1 MLRNEIQKLTCL
13 TRKAI
18 EYYEERGLI
27 KPKKSENGYRDYSEK
42 DLQILTKISL
52 YRKVGL
58 NIAEIENV
66 LNSDLNTLSATLR
79 KKQRELE
86 VQEKRKDILELIV
99 KGEEDNIIQEKLAI
113 LENEETIYEKLER
126 AFPGYFGMM
135 IFSAYQPFLNEPLS
149 EDSKSAYIEYVKYL
163 DNLPQFELSEEEQK
177 YMEKNTSD
185 IKLTDLKG
193 VSDARIKAVEN
204 FEKWW
209 DENKDIVEKYEE
221 FKKSDEYT
229 NSLMK
234 QIQDKLQ
241 KYIQENNYYDI
252 AIPLIRKFSK
262 GYDDYYVKMSYA
274 NEKYMKIRQR

>member
-1 MLRNEIQKLTCL
+1 
-13 TRKAI
+13 
-18 EYYEERGLI
+18 
-27 KPKKSENGYRDYSEK
+27 
-42 DLQILTKISL
+42 
-52 YRKVGL
+52 
-58 NIAEIENV
+58 
-66 LNSDLNTLSATLR
+66 
-79 KKQRELE
+79 
-86 VQEKRKDILELIV
+86 
-99 KGEEDNIIQEKLAI
+99 
-113 LENEETIYEKLER
+113 
-126 AFPGYFGMM
+126 MM
-135 IFSAYQPFLNEPLS
+135 IFSAYQPFLYEPLS
-149 EDSKSAYIEYVKYL
+149 EDSKSAYTEYVKYL

-177 YMEKNTSD
+177 YIEKNTSD

-262 GYDDYYVKMSYA
+262 GYDDYYVKLTSA
-274 NEKYMKIRQR
+274 NEKYMKIR

>member
-1 MLRNEIQKLTCL
+1 MLRNEVQSRTGL

-27 KPKKSENGYRDYSEK
+27 NPKKSENGYRDYREK

-58 NIAEIENV
+58 TVAEIEKI
-66 LNSDLNTLSATLR
+66 LNSGINSLSLILR
-79 KKQRELE
+79 KKQYELE
-86 VQEKRKDILELIV
+86 VEEKRKDILELIV
-99 KGEEDNIIQEKLAI
+99 KGEKESIINEKLNI
-113 LENEETIYEKLER
+113 LEKEETIYEKLER

-149 EDSKSAYIEYVKYL
+149 EDSKSAYIKYVKYL

-177 YMEKNTSD
+177 HNEKNTSD
-185 IKLTDLKG
+185 IKLADLKG

-262 GYDDYYVKMSYA
+262 GYDDYYVKLTNA
-274 NEKYMKIRQR
+274 NEKYMKIR

>member
-1 MLRNEIQKLTCL
+1 MLRNEVQSRTGL

-27 KPKKSENGYRDYSEK
+27 NPKKSENGYRDYREK

-86 VQEKRKDILELIV
+86 IQEKRKDILELIV

-113 LENEETIYEKLER
+113 LENEEIIYEKLER

-149 EDSKSAYIEYVKYL
+149 EDSKSAYTEYVKYL

-177 YMEKNTSD
+177 YIEKNTSD
-185 IKLTDLKG
+185 IKLADLKG

-252 AIPLIRKFSK
+252 AIPLRLGI
-262 GYDDYYVKMSYA
+262 
-274 NEKYMKIRQR
+274 

>member
-1 MLRNEIQKLTCL
+1 MAMLRNEIQKLSGL

-58 NIAEIENV
+58 TVAEIEKI
-66 LNSDLNTLSATLR
+66 LNSGINSLSLILR
-79 KKQRELE
+79 KKQYELE
-86 VQEKRKDILELIV
+86 VEEKRKDILELIV
-99 KGEEDNIIQEKLAI
+99 KGEKESIINEKLNI
-113 LENEETIYEKLER
+113 LEKEETIYEKLER

-149 EDSKSAYIEYVKYL
+149 EDSKSAYIKYVKYL

-177 YMEKNTSD
+177 HNEKNTSD
-185 IKLTDLKG
+185 IKLADLKG

-262 GYDDYYVKMSYA
+262 GYDDYYVKLTNA
-274 NEKYMKIRQR
+274 NEKYMKIR

>member
-1 MLRNEIQKLTCL
+1 MLRNEIQKLSGL

-27 KPKKSENGYRDYSEK
+27 NPKKSENGYRDYSEK

-149 EDSKSAYIEYVKYL
+149 EDSKSAYTEYVKYL

-177 YMEKNTSD
+177 YIEKNTSD
-185 IKLTDLKG
+185 I
-193 VSDARIKAVEN
+193 
-204 FEKWW
+204 
-209 DENKDIVEKYEE
+209 
-221 FKKSDEYT
+221 
-229 NSLMK
+229 
-234 QIQDKLQ
+234 
-241 KYIQENNYYDI
+241 
-252 AIPLIRKFSK
+252 
-262 GYDDYYVKMSYA
+262 
-274 NEKYMKIRQR
+274 